1 MKRLE
6 IIGEH
11 KKGVKAV
18 KYNAKPQ
25 AHIEP
30 PKPRNPVAK
39 NANAGIGG
47 GAAGAHKD
55 KKKAAKQGDVKHKNK
70 EMAEGLPQ
78 TLRKVVPGYAKRE
91 IDKKMDAGKFGKTDA
106 DKDANFQRYK
116 KIQDKLKEQGVAE
129 IRDRRDAYQRDYDSS
144 VSGFGRPHDHRGLEQ
159 ELGHETNNYAVSING
174 RTWKVFGSKSHAE
187 AVARKIQMRD
197 PNKKVGV
204 HETGA
209 DVSEEA
215 AVGKIEKVGPE
226 GATIASTNPA
236 DKTKTI
242 VPQNMIAK
250 DDKGNL
256 VVNKTAAG
264 TAAGEENPVRPGAE
278 VAITAGE
285 DMMSAPN
292 DTMSP
297 INGDNDHD
305 EISKLLIKKLK
316 ALAGL

>member
-18 KYNAKPQ
+18 KYNAKPTP
-25 AHIEP
+25 HIEP
-30 PKPRNPVAK
+30 GKPRNPVAK
-39 NANAGIGG
+39 NASAAIGG

-55 KKKAAKQGDVKHKNK
+55 KKKAAKSGEVKHKGQMS
-70 EMAEGLPQ
+70 MAE
-78 TLRKVVPGYAKRE
+78 
-91 IDKKMDAGKFGKTDA
+91 M
-106 DKDANFQRYK
+106 
-116 KIQDKLKEQGVAE
+116 
-129 IRDRRDAYQRDYDSS
+129 RDRRDAYQRDYDSS
-144 VSGFGRPHDHRGLEQ
+144 ISGFGRPHDHRGLEQ

-174 RTWKVFGSKSHAE
+174 RTWKVFGSKAHAQ
-187 AVARKIQMRD
+187 AIARKIQMKD

-204 HETGA
+204 HETGE

-215 AVGKIEKVGPE
+215 SVGKIEKVGPE

-250 DDKGNL
+250 DEKGNL

-264 TAAGEENPVRPGAE
+264 TGGAGQENPVRPGAE
-278 VAITAGE
+278 VAITADE
-285 DMMSAPN
+285 DMMSPPN
-292 DTMSP
+292 DSMSP
-297 INGDNDHD
+297 IHGAQDHD
-305 EISKLLIKKLK
+305 EISKLLIKKLR

>member
-25 AHIEP
+25 SHIEP
-30 PKPRNPVAK
+30 QKPRNPVAK
-39 NANAGIGG
+39 NASAAIGG

-55 KKKAAKQGDVKHKNK
+55 KKKAAKSGEVKHK
-70 EMAEGLPQ
+70 GQ
-78 TLRKVVPGYAKRE
+78 TVS
-91 IDKKMDAGKFGKTDA
+91 
-106 DKDANFQRYK
+106 
-116 KIQDKLKEQGVAE
+116 E

-144 VSGFGRPHDHRGLEQ
+144 VSGFGRPRDHRGLEQ
-159 ELGHETNNYAVSING
+159 ELGHETNNYAVAING

-187 AVARKIQMRD
+187 AIARKIQMKD
-197 PNKKVGV
+197 PNKKVSV

-209 DVSEEA
+209 DVSEEL

-242 VPQNMIAK
+242 VPQNMIGK

-256 VVNKTAAG
+256 VVNKTAGGTGAG
-264 TAAGEENPVRPGAE
+264 QENPVRPGAE
-278 VAITAGE
+278 VAITADE
-285 DMMSAPN
+285 DAMAPST
-292 DTMSP
+292 DSMSP
-297 INGDNDHD
+297 IHGDNDHD
-305 EISKLLIKKLK
+305 EISKLLIKKLR